1 MSVKAAATALLPM
14 VVRGHPIY
22 LSSRRPNG
30 APPPHWSTPEIDQAI
45 APHRGTGSGRTRHA
59 PSLQHV
65 RELLQKLP
73 RDGRI
78 VPGPQA
84 MSSKK
89 NHRVGSRRQVG
100 QGGVWGTDP
109 RIQRPYVAPY
119 RWSVPAAE
127 PRRIGPRDH
136 PSAATR
142 TKLAAIWQAG
152 DTVDSSTG
160 GL

>member
-89 NHRVGSRRQVG
+89 KPSRWLATASGAGRGLGDRPAHPATVCGPLSLECSRR
-100 QGGVWGTDP
+100 WTSADRPP
-109 RIQRPYVAPY
+109 RSP
-119 RWSVPAAE
+119 
-127 PRRIGPRDH
+127 
-136 PSAATR
+136 
-142 TKLAAIWQAG
+142 
-152 DTVDSSTG
+152 
-160 GL
+160 